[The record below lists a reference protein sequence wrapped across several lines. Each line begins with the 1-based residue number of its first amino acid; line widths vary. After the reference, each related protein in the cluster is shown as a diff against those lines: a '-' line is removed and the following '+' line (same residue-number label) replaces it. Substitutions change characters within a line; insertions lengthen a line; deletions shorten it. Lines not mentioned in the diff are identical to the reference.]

1 MALIK
6 DKLIK
11 GINCPYWKII
21 DCNVKTGF
29 VAIAP
34 YVNQESAKVRENV
47 MDGRT
52 AFQIDFPIDVQN
64 PLAYAYGKIKESKK
78 ETRIVSPAVPAIPA
92 VLDAKGDIT
101 VPEVPETPA
110 VTEEVETNWFADA
123 TDA

>member
-1 MALIK
+1 LALIK

-34 YVNQESAKVRENV
+34 YVNQESAQVRENM

-78 ETRIVSPAVPAIPA
+78 EIIEITLAIDEVKDAEGNVTQEAV
-92 VLDAKGDIT
+92 
-101 VPEVPETPA
+101 PA
-110 VTEEVETNWFADA
+110 VTEERELNWFADA
-123 TDA
+123 MDV

>member
-34 YVNQESAKVRENV
+34 YVNREAAQTRENM
-47 MDGRT
+47 MDGRIT
-52 AFQIDFPIDVQN
+52 INVDFPLDVQA
-64 PLAYAYGKIKESKK
+64 PLAYAYSKIKESKK
-78 ETRIVSPAVPAIPA
+78 EVRVITEAIEEVKDANGVVTQEAV
-92 VLDAKGDIT
+92 
-101 VPEVPETPA
+101 PA

-123 TDA
+123 VDA